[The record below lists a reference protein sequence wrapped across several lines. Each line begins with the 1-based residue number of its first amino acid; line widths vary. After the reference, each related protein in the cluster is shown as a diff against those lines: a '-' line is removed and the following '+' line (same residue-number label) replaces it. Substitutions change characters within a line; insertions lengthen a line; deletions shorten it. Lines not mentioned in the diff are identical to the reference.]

1 MNQIRYEELLKRR
14 IQKSGYVRFASHEKT
29 LHSEMLKYV
38 NEQIMTSLAKD
49 AFRNKDS
56 GIFLISVSM
65 HDVYIRTLHK
75 YVEIV
80 KCFKATNADNIP
92 ESLDLLTRKLASY
105 GLAVV
110 PLPNYNFHTRSKHS
124 QELSVL
130 VLTDEELKMNT
141 WNLPTDFF

>member
-1 MNQIRYEELLKRR
+1 
-14 IQKSGYVRFASHEKT
+14 
-29 LHSEMLKYV
+29 
-38 NEQIMTSLAKD
+38 MTSLAKD

-110 PLPNYNFHTRSKHS
+110 PLPNYRYTVRCK
-124 QELSVL
+124 
-130 VLTDEELKMNT
+130 
-141 WNLPTDFF
+141 